1 MIKLYSYSMI
11 SNTYGI
17 KFRGLVVCTPD
28 FHTVG
33 RGSIPH
39 VAWKFYT
46 FFHFFQT
53 LGAKKGHTR
62 NVLQCLLYTIELCII
77 QRSFWHMF
85 DSCAMM
91 CKILTLVR
99 EIRHFWR
106 YFMSFSYF
114 GPLQKFCSTIRASF
128 HI

>member
-1 MIKLYSYSMI
+1 MVKSYLYSMI
-11 SNTYGI
+11 SIIFGI
-17 KFRGLVVCTPD
+17 KFHGLVVCTPD

-33 RGSIPH
+33 ARLIPH

-62 NVLQCLLYTIELCII
+62 NVLQCLLYTTKSCII
-77 QRSFWHMF
+77 QRSFWHMS

-99 EIRHFWR
+99 EIRHFWS
-106 YFMSFSYF
+106 YFVSFSYF
-114 GPLQKFCSTIRASF
+114 GPLQKFCSTIRACY
-128 HI
+128 HT